1 MLYNPEEV
9 VRIARLYEVIR
20 KQEQQINTETDP
32 VGLKVLAKDLLTN
45 IGNYRDKIPYEI
57 REALQK
63 GALAPKLGS
72 LEERCRQIL
81 ESK

>member
-32 VGLKVLAKDLLTN
+32 VGLKVLAKDLLT
-45 IGNYRDKIPYEI
+45 IKYIFLI
-57 REALQK
+57 RQHYL
-63 GALAPKLGS
+63 S
-72 LEERCRQIL
+72 FRQWF
-81 ESK
+81 EWFNP